1 MGKSYANTRDMSD
14 EQRAKYRN
22 EVRQNEQT
30 RVGRQVAVSAE
41 GQPSDRKRLKDHL
54 DAPSDH
60 LNSQS
65 GMHRSDQPAAS
76 RQEQNNA
83 QDLPDAARHV
93 STSKVRQTRSHA
105 LEQSIDD
112 AASRPRPIN
121 VDPRRQ
127 GPEWKRPL
135 MYPREGPRRESVT
148 WDDLSRLEDD
158 EYLNDSLVALFIR
171 YLQENMDQEEL
182 KKMHFFNTFFYET
195 LMRPSEAKRGRRQI
209 NYKGVANWT
218 KNIRLFKR
226 DYVVVP
232 VNENAHWYVM
242 IICNLRSLLGEDKDA
257 SEETGEQLLAQPNV
271 GTTQDS
277 DSPQLLSEH
286 EALPQ
291 DLVNERMLT
300 AEATELASET
310 LDKRRPGRP
319 KKAHRQLPKYAI
331 DQPVIITLDSLNS
344 GRSPTATALKDYL
357 AEEAKEKLGLDI
369 DRANIRGMT
378 AKNIP
383 LQGNFSDCGLYMC
396 MYLEQF
402 VREPRSFVS
411 SLLQRDTEAMRWP
424 KKLRSEALRQRLY
437 DMLQELHMAQ
447 YKKKEANVQ
456 PIGRILIRNEDL
468 LSEKQEYVK
477 GGLAFYESYSQR
489 RRTRSAE
496 RTDSEEAS
504 RSEGPPVIEGGG
516 AEHRSLGAIKTESE
530 TDVNAIVIDDD
541 SQVQPAP
548 QDGKTSRFFAGTA
561 TGSAQGV
568 SQAEDTPQ
576 RLAAR
581 LKQQRSPE
589 RPTQRSSPDMQNR
602 RRSPREVSKISSTS
616 IDLSTLTQ
624 EQPAL
629 RQRSV
634 SVSTDFLSG
643 NASYDTNHQQ
653 LTADDGVDRQKEV
666 HNARYEEEGVFEG
679 FDDDH
684 ATAGHQEGRHGSVVP
699 ESNYGDETATDDVI
713 QVDEATAADEMLLE

>member
-1 MGKSYANTRDMSD
+1 MGKSYANNRDMSD
-14 EQRAKYRN
+14 AQRAKYQN
-22 EVRQNEQT
+22 EVRQNEQM
-30 RVGRQVAVSAE
+30 RVGRQAAVSAA
-41 GQPSDRKRLKDHL
+41 GQPSDQKRLKDHL

-60 LNSQS
+60 TNGQN
-65 GMHRSDQPAAS
+65 GMHRSNRPAAS
-76 RQEQNNA
+76 RQERHDVQA
-83 QDLPDAARHV
+83 LSDAARDV
-93 STSKVRQTRSHA
+93 STSKVRQTRSRA
-105 LEQSIDD
+105 LEQHVDD
-112 AASRPRPIN
+112 AASHPRPIN
-121 VDPRRQ
+121 IDPRRQ

-195 LMRPSEAKRGRRQI
+195 LMRPSGAKGGRRQI

-226 DYVVVP
+226 DYIIVP

-257 SEETGEQLLAQPNV
+257 SEGTGEQPFAQPRV
-271 GTTQDS
+271 GTTEDN
-277 DSPQLLSEH
+277 DSPQVLSEH

-291 DLVNERMLT
+291 DFVNESTVT

-310 LDKRRPGRP
+310 PDKGRPGRP

-357 AEEAKEKLGLDI
+357 AEEAKEKLDLDI
-369 DRANIRGMT
+369 DRGSIRGMT

-402 VREPRSFVS
+402 VREPRRFVS
-411 SLLQRDTEAMRWP
+411 SLLQRDAEAMRWP

-447 YKKKEANVQ
+447 HKKEEAKVQ
-456 PIGRILIRNEDL
+456 PIGRILIRDEDL
-468 LSEKQEYVK
+468 LSDKQEYVK

-489 RRTRSAE
+489 RSTRSAE

-504 RSEGPPVIEGGG
+504 TSEGQPVVQGGR
-516 AEHRSLGAIKTESE
+516 AEHRSLGTIKAESE
-530 TDVNAIVIDDD
+530 TDVDAIVIDDD

-561 TGSAQGV
+561 AESAQGV
-568 SQAEDTPQ
+568 SQVEDTPQ

-589 RPTQRSSPDMQNR
+589 RLMQRSSPDMQNR
-602 RRSPREVSKISSTS
+602 HRRPREVSKTPSTL
-616 IDLSTLTQ
+616 IDLSTPSQ

-643 NASYDTNHQQ
+643 NASYDTNHEQ
-653 LTADDGVDRQKEV
+653 TNTDNGVDRQKEV
-666 HNARYEEEGVFEG
+666 HNARYEEEGIFEG

-699 ESNYGDETATDDVI
+699 ESNYGDETAKDGVI